1 MNIVARWKPNGSFY
15 PGKVSVVHPNGTC
28 DIVFDDGDKRKNT
41 PLEAIKTK
49 SKNHNQQRAVN
60 CAVGEYVQIRLQT
73 DPVGARGAKKL
84 IERSEVTFIDSA
96 LNNVQKE
103 LKTPGTGKVLVT
115 LKITLHLRADFVR
128 VENINAPER
137 STKKEVAAENNT
149 LIKFLMEQQAATT
162 PNNDPTLAVAVQ
174 CAQKFMEK
182 ERRRTEMVRQTTL
195 TSQSTAVDKMLHAVQ
210 TSRQWEW
217 DKGHRTAAPQPTGL
231 NVSMRNYQLESL
243 QFMLECET
251 AELGVHEATYSKI
264 ITMKDK
270 KTIYYSTTLGTFAH
284 AINGSIKG
292 GMLAEEMGLGKT
304 IESLACILA
313 HPRPSTE
320 VCKEQME
327 LVRAD
332 KTVNAAHRERIERG
346 ALEFGGT
353 LVVCKVCKN
362 KNSTVDTPLTIYP
375 YKLTDD
381 TAAIGANSFFFF
393 SSFLLFFFSSSFLL
407 FFFFL
412 SSSLLCS
419 RRHQRWWVNG
429 VKNTRTN

>member
-49 SKNHNQQRAVN
+49 ELITKRRTVN

-73 DPVGARGAKKL
+73 DPVGARGARKKL

-103 LKTPGTGKVLVT
+103 LKTPGTDKILIT

-128 VENINAPER
+128 VENINAPE
-137 STKKEVAAENNT
+137 KKARKTIASENNT

-251 AELGVHEATYSKI
+251 AELGVHEATYSKM

-270 KTIYYSTTLGTFAH
+270 KTIYYSSTLGTFAH
-284 AINGSIKG
+284 EINGSIKG

-313 HPRPSTE
+313 HPRPSKEIATE
-320 VCKEQME
+320 RME

-353 LVVCKVCKN
+353 LVVCKVCK
-362 KNSTVDTPLTIYP
+362 KE
-375 YKLTDD
+375 
-381 TAAIGANSFFFF
+381 
-393 SSFLLFFFSSSFLL
+393 
-407 FFFFL
+407 
-412 SSSLLCS
+412 
-419 RRHQRWWVNG
+419 
-429 VKNTRTN
+429 

>member
-1 MNIVARWKPNGSFY
+1 
-15 PGKVSVVHPNGTC
+15 
-28 DIVFDDGDKRKNT
+28 
-41 PLEAIKTK
+41 
-49 SKNHNQQRAVN
+49 
-60 CAVGEYVQIRLQT
+60 
-73 DPVGARGAKKL
+73 
-84 IERSEVTFIDSA
+84 VTFIDST
-96 LNNVQKE
+96 LNSVQKE
-103 LKTPGTGKVLVT
+103 LKTPGTDKVLAT
-115 LKITLHLRADFVR
+115 LKITLHVRADFVR
-128 VENINAPER
+128 VENINAPEKKAR
-137 STKKEVAAENNT
+137 KSTASENNK
-149 LIKFLMEQQAATT
+149 LIKFLMNQQAATT
-162 PNNDPTLAVAVQ
+162 PNNDPALATAIQ
-174 CAQKFMEK
+174 CAQNFIEK

-264 ITMKDK
+264 ITLKDK

-353 LVVCKVCKN
+353 LVVCKVCK
-362 KNSTVDTPLTIYP
+362 KEQCYR
-375 YKLTDD
+375 
-381 TAAIGANSFFFF
+381 
-393 SSFLLFFFSSSFLL
+393 
-407 FFFFL
+407 
-412 SSSLLCS
+412 CC
-419 RRHQRWWVNG
+419 
-429 VKNTRTN
+429 